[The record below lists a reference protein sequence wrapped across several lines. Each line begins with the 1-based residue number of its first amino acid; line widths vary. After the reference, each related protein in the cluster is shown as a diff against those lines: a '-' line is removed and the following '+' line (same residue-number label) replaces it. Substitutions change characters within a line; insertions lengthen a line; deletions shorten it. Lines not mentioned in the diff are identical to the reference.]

1 MNMLTMI
8 STIFSAYFWNPII
21 STREISDPKTCDK
34 YDFFLLIHS
43 LIQYKRDKLNIISF
57 CLKLL
62 IFSQFVKKNPEL
74 INPAFQT
81 QKLKI
86 EDFMVEEFLVEEF
99 MVEEFKVEEFI
110 VKEFMV
116 EEFTVEKVWG

>member
-1 MNMLTMI
+1 MTNMI
-8 STIFSAYFWNPII
+8 
-21 STREISDPKTCDK
+21 
-34 YDFFLLIHS
+34 DFFLLIHS

-86 EDFMVEEFLVEEF
+86 EDFMVEEFMVEEF
-99 MVEEFKVEEFI
+99 MI
-110 VKEFMV
+110 KEFMV
-116 EEFTVEKVWG
+116 EGIHTIIAVSVHPSLLNS

>member
-1 MNMLTMI
+1 MRKMLTMI
-8 STIFSAYFWNPII
+8 STIFTTYIWNPIV

-43 LIQYKRDKLNIISF
+43 LIQYKRDKLNIIFF

-86 EDFMVEEFLVEEF
+86 EDFMVEEFMVEEF
-99 MVEEFKVEEFI
+99 MIEKSW
-110 VKEFMV
+110 VKELL
-116 EEFTVEKVWG
+116 G